1 MKYLSLLALVLVF
14 MSCNSTQSGSKKQNA
29 EQQVISQVK
38 SATLSI
44 DQLMTVAA
52 DKVGQEVC
60 FKGLV
65 NHVCA
70 HSGKRCILK
79 NAEGNLSIR
88 VEATGDLEGFNK
100 EIAGN
105 DLLVTGILREKR
117 LATSEIDEW
126 ETKVKEKHQNEEG
139 GKHCSSEMANIKE
152 MREWMKAND
161 KDYYAIYYVD
171 GTSYE
176 VME

>member
-1 MKYLSLLALVLVF
+1 MKYLSLLALCLAF
-14 MSCNSTQSGSKKQNA
+14 LSCNFTQSDSKKQKTEPAVLTEAKSLTLNI
-29 EQQVISQVK
+29 EQV
-38 SATLSI
+38 
-44 DQLMTVAA
+44 MEVAA
-52 DKVGQEVC
+52 DKVGQEIS
-60 FKGLV
+60 FKGVV

-79 NAEGNLSIR
+79 NADGSLSLR

-117 LATSEIDEW
+117 LATSEIDEM
-126 ETKVKEKHQNEEG
+126 ESEVKGISEEG
-139 GKHCSSEMANIKE
+139 GKHCSSELKNIKE
-152 MREWMKAND
+152 MREWMKANN
-161 KDYYAIYYVD
+161 KDYYAIYYID

-176 VME
+176 IVE